1 MAATVHPEPAAP
13 PLESVHVAAGVGS
26 ADGQLDAVL
35 AQLRSH
41 TRHAINRGLSLEQ
54 LFRYFANNRDRK
66 QPGSLPRSAGK
77 DEQPEIT
84 PAMLHETLME
94 VYIPSTP
101 SIAKKL
107 VTKFSNGGCV
117 LLPEHFNRLVMG
129 PSKTQSQR
137 RVLIPKGLTSQRS
150 KSFRVLPT
158 FSGEDDQDKDS
169 ERDPMLI
176 NRFQLSRDQIVV
188 HDDPDFAECF
198 IPLQVSDLCD
208 RLAYES
214 RHDPIFAEHFEA
226 LSGMMRKLIY
236 VRLYASAT
244 DAFQLY
250 ADHDPDGDQQRTMRA
265 KDYISLSD
273 VVGEDA
279 EHSQTLNV
287 RLFEQV
293 LASFCTD
300 ANFMQIADESLD
312 QNWTKALGSSLNLQ
326 LDWEK
331 KAVEMKAF
339 ERGRR
344 LVDSHVELNFA
355 NLWGWLLP
363 WSVVFLSPRHLCESS
378 KRKRQLWSD
387 NFGDWPPAQPSSS
400 GGGSGQDGDEND
412 DDDDEAE
419 RAARRG
425 CCACANR
432 CWIPWRAIG
441 GPHTW
446 YYRSPVDGTLV
457 QRRRVFSRL
466 LVQFRVDDPEALGV
480 ENRGFVRRLASRHL
494 AASGGAKN
502 AYLLRHFILNWSF
515 CQDRLGTNIGKVEK
529 RVAFF
534 AGGQA
539 KVDLDGKPVSHTNR
553 AKEQSSQFVFLKL
566 FKDFPIDEIELARQE
581 NAVLFV
587 RLFINCIILPRQAR
601 GAHREN
607 HSKKSTVVLQ
617 AVRRA

>member
-1 MAATVHPEPAAP
+1 MPATVHPEPAAP

-107 VTKFSNGGCV
+107 VTNFSKGGCV

-150 KSFRVLPT
+150 KSFCVRPT
-158 FSGEDDQDKDS
+158 FSGEEDDQHKDS
-169 ERDPMLI
+169 ERDPMLM

-236 VRLYASAT
+236 VRLYTSAT

-279 EHSQTLNV
+279 EHSQTLNL
-287 RLFEQV
+287 RLFEQARKRHFLSTFYIKMIILPRQARDKHKKNSKKSGRPVFLQV

-331 KAVEMKAF
+331 KAVEMK
-339 ERGRR
+339 
-344 LVDSHVELNFA
+344 V
-355 NLWGWLLP
+355 
-363 WSVVFLSPRHLCESS
+363 
-378 KRKRQLWSD
+378 RKR
-387 NFGDWPPAQPSSS
+387 
-400 GGGSGQDGDEND
+400 
-412 DDDDEAE
+412 
-419 RAARRG
+419 
-425 CCACANR
+425 
-432 CWIPWRAIG
+432 
-441 GPHTW
+441 
-446 YYRSPVDGTLV
+446 
-457 QRRRVFSRL
+457 
-466 LVQFRVDDPEALGV
+466 
-480 ENRGFVRRLASRHL
+480 
-494 AASGGAKN
+494 
-502 AYLLRHFILNWSF
+502 SF
-515 CQDRLGTNIGKVEK
+515 
-529 RVAFF
+529 
-534 AGGQA
+534 
-539 KVDLDGKPVSHTNR
+539 
-553 AKEQSSQFVFLKL
+553 
-566 FKDFPIDEIELARQE
+566 
-581 NAVLFV
+581 
-587 RLFINCIILPRQAR
+587 
-601 GAHREN
+601 
-607 HSKKSTVVLQ
+607 
-617 AVRRA
+617 